1 MTVYLNC
8 WLFADCLDNT
18 AIVDVVYM

>member
-1 MTVYLNC
+1 MSVYLNC
-8 WLFADCLDNT
+8 GLFADCLDNT